1 MSKRTVVI
9 GSFVTFCLLLLSG
22 CGHQLEV
29 VAVTPVRGGI
39 SSVFTEP
46 AQTRLARTY
55 RVTMPVDGRIGH
67 VDLLPGDRVE
77 AGQPLAMIDR
87 FPFEQRVEEAQAAV
101 SEMEQQLRINAY
113 DEIEKTLAIE
123 MTATVEAT
131 RDALRAADAQVDA
144 EKVRVAWAE
153 KVRERNTQLAKE
165 GSVSQQDLENAV
177 LAAQTAQ
184 ISLKQEEFIQAALNT
199 LFTAIKLGPKYVEQW
214 LGRKRLEREVSLQ
227 QLAQART
234 RLARAEYQ
242 LDLAQLRAP
251 VSGVVLHRYSEGE
264 GSLPAGQLLLE
275 IGNPADLE
283 VVSDV
288 LTRDAMRLSVGTSV
302 GLTAGDMRLQGIVKR
317 IEPAGFTKRSS
328 LGVEQQRVNVVVALS
343 EHPDKI
349 GVGYRLQARF
359 HTGSSQNTLILPRF
373 SVLQAADGSHYV
385 FLIEGNRLKRRV
397 VKLGLRNDRQ
407 LEIVDGLSE
416 GERVVSVP
424 DAEMKDGQ
432 SVRVAAEE

>member
-1 MSKRTVVI
+1 M
-9 GSFVTFCLLLLSG
+9 FCLLLLSG
-22 CGHQLEV
+22 CGQQLEV

-46 AQTRLARTY
+46 ARTRLARTY

-67 VDLLPGDRVE
+67 VDLLPGERVE
-77 AGQPLAMIDR
+77 VGQPLAMIDR

-165 GSVSQQDLENAV
+165 GSVSQQELDNAV

-227 QLAQART
+227 QLAQARA

-264 GSLPAGQLLLE
+264 GSLPTGQLLLE
-275 IGNPADLE
+275 IGDPADLE

-288 LTRDAMRLSVGTSV
+288 LTRDAMRLTVGAVVELS
-302 GLTAGDMRLQGIVKR
+302 AGDMRLQGVVKR

-349 GVGYRLQARF
+349 GIGYRLQARF
-359 HTGSSQNTLILPRF
+359 NTGSSQDTLILPRF

-385 FLIEGNRLKRRV
+385 FLIEGNRLKRRM

-407 LEIVDGLSE
+407 LEIVAGLS
-416 GERVVSVP
+416 GGQRVVSVP
-424 DAEMKDGQ
+424 DAEMEDGQ
-432 SVRVAAEE
+432 SVRVAVEK